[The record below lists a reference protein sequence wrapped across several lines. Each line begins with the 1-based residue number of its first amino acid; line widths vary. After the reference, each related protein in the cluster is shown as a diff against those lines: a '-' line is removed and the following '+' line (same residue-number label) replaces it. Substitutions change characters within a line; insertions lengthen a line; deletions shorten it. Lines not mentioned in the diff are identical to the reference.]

1 MSSWPLTIACRPA
14 LRVQGSGGELLQDQ
28 REVVRG
34 GLPRLRQQGE
44 EVWDRARRGD
54 SEAQR
59 LRDDD
64 EEMLQVTLKPAPG
77 PPKRTV
83 IQQREEEGRELLS
96 RVDVGREKLIVL
108 DERGDIMTSHE
119 FADYLKKCADDG
131 DRGVTFAIGGANG
144 HSEEVQ
150 QTARRQ
156 GKMIS
161 FGKMVMNH
169 QVARVVLFEQL
180 YRAMTIQHSVPYHK

>member
-1 MSSWPLTIACRPA
+1 M
-14 LRVQGSGGELLQDQ
+14 
-28 REVVRG
+28 
-34 GLPRLRQQGE
+34 
-44 EVWDRARRGD
+44 
-54 SEAQR
+54 
-59 LRDDD
+59 
-64 EEMLQVTLKPAPG
+64 
-77 PPKRTV
+77 
-83 IQQREEEGRELLS
+83 IQQREEEGKELLS